1 MRRVARGAEEQPQNS
16 LPLQEAPTGGNN
28 QPIKIHK
35 PFSCPEVQ
43 QIKRDLGDDLQGP
56 EKYIVAFTGLTLL
69 YELTWRYVV
78 YVLGQTLTPLTREIE
93 FWGEGTAFGDEW
105 IEGEAR
111 GKREHEIALLP
122 MGSQVVP
129 IADPDWDDHKEKG
142 IWGQTRFVNCI
153 IEGLR
158 ELELSL

>member
-1 MRRVARGAEEQPQNS
+1 M
-16 LPLQEAPTGGNN
+16 
-28 QPIKIHK
+28 
-35 PFSCPEVQ
+35 
-43 QIKRDLGDDLQGP
+43 
-56 EKYIVAFTGLTLL
+56 
-69 YELTWRYVV
+69 

-111 GKREHEIALLP
+111 GKREREIALLP
-122 MGSQVVP
+122 MGSQAVP